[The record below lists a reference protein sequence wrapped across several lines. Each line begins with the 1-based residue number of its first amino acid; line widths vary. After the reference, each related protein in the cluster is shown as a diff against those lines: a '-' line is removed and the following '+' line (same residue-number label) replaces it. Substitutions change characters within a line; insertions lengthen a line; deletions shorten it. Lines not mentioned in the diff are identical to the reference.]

1 MPLAA
6 GDIAWVE
13 LDPVLGTEQAGR
25 RPALIVSMNLYNEV
39 SRRVIVCPISS
50 RLRDWP
56 YNVTLPDGIQTKGA
70 VLVDQLRTLDHAA
83 RVFDVIERAPASV
96 LAEVQG
102 RLATILGIPVSV

>member
-25 RPALIVSMNLYNEV
+25 RPALIVSMNLYNEI
-39 SRRVIVCPISS
+39 SRRVLVCPISS

-56 YNVTLPDGIQTKGA
+56 YNVALPEGIRTKGA
-70 VLVDQLRTLDHAA
+70 VLVDQLRTVDHAV
-83 RVFDVIERAPASV
+83 RVFGVIERAPPSV

-102 RLATILGIPVSV
+102 RLATILGIPVSP